1 LGTADP
7 GHEHKIQASLGEL
20 ELEAPVRLSHEPLGA
35 CAPHRVSH
43 AATGYEAGFARELR
57 STQNEE
63 NLEPAGEGNTFAVNA
78 LEFAG
83 SVKSLAPIEAFVAIP
98 STCPV
103 KGHYTTSRALPLARR
118 RFKTRR
124 PPFVFMRARKPCFF
138 LRLRLCGWKVRFT
151 MLPHESVVGFG
162 EPRGGSSAARSA

>member
-1 LGTADP
+1 M
-7 GHEHKIQASLGEL
+7 
-20 ELEAPVRLSHEPLGA
+20 PVGFAHEPLGSRS
-35 CAPHRVSH
+35 PHSIAH
-43 AATGYEAGFARELR
+43 ATTGHEARLARKIRFAKH
-57 STQNEE
+57 EE

-83 SVKSLAPIEAFVAIP
+83 SVKSLAPIEALVAN
-98 STCPV
+98 SSACPV

-138 LRLRLCGWKVRFT
+138 LRLRLCG
-151 MLPHESVVGFG
+151 
-162 EPRGGSSAARSA
+162 

>member
-1 LGTADP
+1 LSAADP
-7 GHEHKIQASLGEL
+7 GHEHQIQARLGEL
-20 ELEAPVRLSHEPLGA
+20 DLEMPVGLTHEPLGS
-35 CAPHRVSH
+35 CSPHGV
-43 AATGYEAGFARELR
+43 ANATTGDEAGLAWKLR
-57 STQNEE
+57 GAKYEE
-63 NLEPAGEGNTFAVNA
+63 NLEPAGEGNAFAVNA

-83 SVKSLAPIEAFVAIP
+83 SVKELAPIEALVANS

-138 LRLRLCGWKVRFT
+138 LRLRLCG
-151 MLPHESVVGFG
+151 
-162 EPRGGSSAARSA
+162 

>member
-1 LGTADP
+1 M
-7 GHEHKIQASLGEL
+7 
-20 ELEAPVRLSHEPLGA
+20 PVGLTHEPLGA
-35 CAPHRVSH
+35 SAPHCVAH
-43 AATGYEAGFARELR
+43 ATTGHEAGFAWKFRGA
-57 STQNEE
+57 QNEE
-63 NLEPAGEGNTFAVNA
+63 NLEPAGEGNAFAVNA

-83 SVKSLAPIEAFVAIP
+83 SVKSLAPIEALVAIP

-138 LRLRLCGWKVRFT
+138 LRLRLCG
-151 MLPHESVVGFG
+151 
-162 EPRGGSSAARSA
+162 